1 MQLLS
6 VASRRASTL
15 NANRLVHSQP
25 SLRLT
30 TSPGSEQAIARTCG
44 ADALCPRA
52 AFLYLRA
59 RGWSYE
65 HSNARNDR
73 DLCRTLPRIFSSKPK
88 WHVAWSKP
96 FPNLVW
102 VGVPAPAP
110 APAPTPPSAA
120 ALANSAEPAP
130 APAVAAVPALAPAV
144 APALV
149 PGPAPISAPAPA
161 PGSAP
166 RPRSRA
172 EGTIRN
178 QPAMDR
184 QPSATRASTSA
195 ELEVGMLTAQLANVA
210 AAMMTTARCRTRLAH
225 RRFER
230 TCGCSFSIERRHPAA
245 QWPLSMLNWFSRGAA

>member
-1 MQLLS
+1 MLTVS
-6 VASRRASTL
+6 STL
-15 NANRLVHSQP
+15 NRLCDSPPRQVPSKP
-25 SLRLT
+25 SLEHVALM
-30 TSPGSEQAIARTCG
+30 PCARG
-44 ADALCPRA
+44 QL
-52 AFLYLRA
+52 FLYLRA

-73 DLCRTLPRIFSSKPK
+73 DLCRILPRIFSSKPK

-120 ALANSAEPAP
+120 ALADSAEPAP

-149 PGPAPISAPAPA
+149 PGPAPISTPAPA
-161 PGSAP
+161 PGSAS

-245 QWPLSMLNWFSRGAA
+245 QWFFSMLNWCSRGAA